1 MGQVL
6 KLGWRHHS
14 IFMKNIEQKIID
26 AEELKE
32 QINDLTIEIDDE
44 GITNLDQT
52 VSRFV
57 DFLYSKT
64 KNDKTIEEIFTVLDS
79 EEHSEPFFISKINF
93 ISICEHHLVPFFG
106 TVDLGVIPDKKI
118 AGLSKYGNLVEYYSN
133 AFQIQERFTKQ
144 IGEKIQ
150 EILQPKGVFI
160 RVVAQHLCS
169 QVDSG
174 VNNVSQFITTHT
186 SGIYSMDASLRDEA
200 LKQFE

>member
-1 MGQVL
+1 
-6 KLGWRHHS
+6 
-14 IFMKNIEQKIID
+14 MKNIEQKIID
-26 AEELKE
+26 TEKLKK
-32 QINDLTIEIDDE
+32 QIDDLIIEIDDE

-52 VSRFV
+52 VSRFI

-64 KNDKTIEEIFTVLDS
+64 KNDKTVEEVFTVLDS

-106 TVDLGVIPDKKI
+106 IVDLGVIPDKKI

-150 EILQPKGVFI
+150 EILQPKGVFV
-160 RVVAQHLCS
+160 RVIAQHLCS
-169 QVDSG
+169 QVDNG
-174 VNNVSQFITTHT
+174 INNASQFITTHT